1 MRKWRGEEMTG
12 AKQGGPP
19 ALFAWDVVL
28 CGRGECGVTDDR
40 VAALRHVRRVLQAA
54 DAGSRGRVRR
64 VTVGVSG
71 RVEYVE
77 LGVVAEAWRDEGAVV
92 WAW

>member
-1 MRKWRGEEMTG
+1 MAGECMAGARK
-12 AKQGGPP
+12 GGPP

-28 CGRGECGVTDDR
+28 RDGGASGVTDDQGT
-40 VAALRHVRRVLQAA
+40 ALRHVRRALQAA
-54 DAGSRGRVRR
+54 DAGGRGRVRR
-64 VTVGVSG
+64 VAVGFSG

-77 LGVVAEAWRDEGAVV
+77 LGVVAEAWRDGGSVV

>member
-1 MRKWRGEEMTG
+1 MAGDEMTG
-12 AKQGGPP
+12 AKRGGPP

-28 CGRGECGVTDDR
+28 CDGGASGVTDDQ
-40 VAALRHVRRVLQAA
+40 VVALRHVRRVLQEA
-54 DAGSRGRVRR
+54 DAESRGKVRR
-64 VTVGVSG
+64 VTVGLSG

-77 LGVVAEAWRDEGAVV
+77 LGVVAEAWRDGAAVV